1 MAYKYNPIVGELDIT
16 GLSVLPPAVPIQF
29 DADTGSAVPALGI
42 LTVTG
47 TTHVGGTTPLVT
59 SAAGSTL
66 TIDAQISQALAATDS
81 TKIGLCNFDSS
92 SFAVDAN
99 GFVSLSGAGLA
110 IDSIGTQT
118 GTNPITPTGAGLVTI
133 NGAVVLAGSNPI
145 RTDGTGA
152 NTLAVEVQI
161 SQAHAG
167 TDISK
172 IGLSSFDSSSF
183 TVDANGFVQI
193 SGTGLAETITGD
205 SGGNL
210 SPTAG
215 NWDVLGE
222 SGFLNTSGAASTLTV
237 NIDTNVKDTAI
248 FSWDGCVLEVSDVTV
263 ASDGAIITLSVEQA
277 GGGDLTVVFSDG
289 FYAWDTTP
297 ADTVTLTAGTD
308 AIPVLNYVYLLQST
322 KTLTAST
329 VGFPVAEYAAVA
341 TVVCQ
346 SAASLV
352 SQGAYKLHAWTNEV
366 KNVAKNGH
374 ISHLNFWIRYQNA
387 TWVSG
392 VDQTYTVT
400 TNIGTPDNV
409 LLSTVAGVVLQL
421 HTHAFPAF
429 ANPHDY
435 YVINDSVTPYTVV
448 TDLNALLT
456 DSNGVSMSGKYFS
469 LVVWGVV
476 SEATGDCKIFVN
488 LPSGSYNNSTGVEQ
502 DPSKFAVY
510 TIPSDYIGTGFLIS
524 EWKLRHQAASGGTWT
539 SIDEIDLRG
548 ILPAIQAGGSNAFPT
563 EFPDSTFRIFDNG
576 DDTKKIAFEASGITT
591 ATVRTITMSNYDI
604 DMNTVCISA
613 PTDAGTATPAVGALT
628 FAGGAGISTSGAGST
643 VTITGAGGGLDWN
656 VETGTSAAMVVNNG
670 YIGNNA
676 GTVTFTLPA
685 SAAVGDVF
693 KVTGLQGSWAIA
705 QNAGDTIHFGILSTT
720 TGAGG
725 SLASTASRDVVE
737 IVCVVANT
745 DYQVLS
751 SIGDITV
758 T

>member
-1 MAYKYNPIVGELDIT
+1 MSQAGILDVTSSNPQIPTEFICDV
-16 GLSVLPPAVPIQF
+16 
-29 DADTGSAVPALGI
+29 GSAIPIGNQLEILGDIALAGTNPLI
-42 LTVTG
+42 TSGSGNTVTILG
-47 TTHVGGTTPLVT
+47 
-59 SAAGSTL
+59 
-66 TIDAQISQALAATDS
+66 QISDALAAPDS
-81 TKIGLCNFDSS
+81 TRVGLSNFDSAN
-92 SFAVDAN
+92 FTVDVD
-99 GFVSLSGAGLA
+99 GFVSFIGGTGTVNA
-110 IDSIGTQT
+110 INVQT
-118 GTNPITPTGAGLVTI
+118 GISPVVADGGGAITI
-133 NGAVVLAGSNPI
+133 DGAVVLAGSNPI

-183 TVDANGFVQI
+183 TVDPNGFVQI
-193 SGTGLAETITGD
+193 SGTGLAQTITGD
-205 SGGNL
+205 SGGAL

-263 ASDGAIITLSVEQA
+263 ASDGAIITLSVEQV

-329 VGFPVAEYAAVA
+329 VGFPVAEYAPVA

-352 SQGAYKLHAWTNEV
+352 TQGAYKLHAWTNEV

-510 TIPSDYIGTGFLIS
+510 TIPSDYVGTGFLIS
-524 EWKLRHQAASGGTWT
+524 EWKLRHQATSGGTWT

-643 VTITGAGGGLDWN
+643 VTITADGSGPQTVTITLLDDTDSAYTVLTTDYYLSCDVSAGVLVIN
-656 VETGTSAAMVVNNG
+656 LANAPTTGRVIIVKDSTGSAASFN
-670 YIGNNA
+670 
-676 GTVTFTLPA
+676 
-685 SAAVGDVF
+685 
-693 KVTGLQGSWAIA
+693 
-705 QNAGDTIHFGILSTT
+705 
-720 TGAGG
+720 
-725 SLASTASRDVVE
+725 
-737 IVCVVANT
+737 
-745 DYQVLS
+745 
-751 SIGDITV
+751 ITV
-758 T
+758 TTVGGVVTIDGATTFVMNTAYQASSFVFNGTSYEIF